1 MPNIQLQYEVS
12 QSLTSIPF
20 TNINQQYLYLN
31 YFEPL
36 VFSLIGGGTFKGYL
50 LFNLLISILF
60 LTLLFS
66 KFLSIHEKAI
76 LKYPFKVIVLALF
89 PVTMIPFYWIG
100 MDGMTLLLMLLIMV
114 FFESKWGY
122 LISFLLAWQH
132 FEQGLVS
139 LLLLGGSVF
148 IYWLFNREEL
158 IWSHFKQ
165 VLLLIIFLLLGKLFL
180 ISWFYFMDI
189 SLVGGRTDYFENN
202 IMQFLSE
209 WKRNWLFILYSLIG
223 VGWLIVVKFYK
234 ETWPVI
240 LTAVITLFFTAIVGD
255 QTRVGVIVMF
265 PSLMY
270 WVFMN
275 KSLLLCL
282 SNKFVMFTIILY
294 ASLPVVIIW
303 GSLQSSVFDFD
314 IGLLIDFFNNPSY
327 INFHPLAP
335 FEKN

>member
-1 MPNIQLQYEVS
+1 
-12 QSLTSIPF
+12 
-20 TNINQQYLYLN
+20 
-31 YFEPL
+31 
-36 VFSLIGGGTFKGYL
+36 
-50 LFNLLISILF
+50 
-60 LTLLFS
+60 
-66 KFLSIHEKAI
+66 
-76 LKYPFKVIVLALF
+76 
-89 PVTMIPFYWIG
+89 
-100 MDGMTLLLMLLIMV
+100 
-114 FFESKWGY
+114 
-122 LISFLLAWQH
+122 
-132 FEQGLVS
+132 
-139 LLLLGGSVF
+139 
-148 IYWLFNREEL
+148 
-158 IWSHFKQ
+158 
-165 VLLLIIFLLLGKLFL
+165 
-180 ISWFYFMDI
+180 
-189 SLVGGRTDYFENN
+189 
-202 IMQFLSE
+202 
-209 WKRNWLFILYSLIG
+209 LIG